1 MKYDVAIIGGG
12 PGGYVCALRCA
23 GYGLKTALIE
33 KDLLGGTC
41 LNRGCIPTK
50 TLLFAGSL
58 LENARNGKTFGISA
72 DNVKPDYE
80 ALRARCADVTG
91 QLRSGIAKLM
101 KQKKVDVYNGTG
113 KVADEHTVTVDTAE
127 GLATLETE
135 HIVLA
140 TGSIPAVP
148 PIPGA
153 KEVGVYT
160 SDTILSDLPEL
171 GRLVIIGGGVIGCEF
186 AEVYHAF
193 GAEVTVIEAM
203 PRILPPMDTDL
214 ARHLAA
220 DFRKKGIKVIAK
232 ASVKEITRENGT
244 LSVRYALGDKE
255 ETVPADGVLIATGRR
270 AVTQDIT
277 PFPLDNNRGR
287 FIVDQ
292 HCETS
297 HPGVYAI
304 GDIVDGTP
312 QLAHTAEAQG
322 KIAAAAIAGKPC
334 SIRLDLIPS
343 VVYTKPELAAV
354 GLTDDDAKKQG
365 IKVKAVKAMMGANAK
380 SLIAGEGGYIKL
392 LLGEDKKI
400 LGAAFQCEEASN
412 LVSET
417 TLAIAA
423 GMTAEDFAS
432 IVRPHPSV
440 EEALG
445 EAVENG

>member
-1 MKYDVAIIGGG
+1 MKYDVVVIGGG

-101 KQKKVDVYNGTG
+101 KQKKVDVYNGIG

-127 GLATLETE
+127 GFETLETE

-193 GAEVTVIEAM
+193 GAE
-203 PRILPPMDTDL
+203 
-214 ARHLAA
+214 
-220 DFRKKGIKVIAK
+220 
-232 ASVKEITRENGT
+232 
-244 LSVRYALGDKE
+244 
-255 ETVPADGVLIATGRR
+255 
-270 AVTQDIT
+270 
-277 PFPLDNNRGR
+277 
-287 FIVDQ
+287 
-292 HCETS
+292 
-297 HPGVYAI
+297 
-304 GDIVDGTP
+304 
-312 QLAHTAEAQG
+312 
-322 KIAAAAIAGKPC
+322 
-334 SIRLDLIPS
+334 
-343 VVYTKPELAAV
+343 
-354 GLTDDDAKKQG
+354 
-365 IKVKAVKAMMGANAK
+365 
-380 SLIAGEGGYIKL
+380 
-392 LLGEDKKI
+392 
-400 LGAAFQCEEASN
+400 
-412 LVSET
+412 
-417 TLAIAA
+417 
-423 GMTAEDFAS
+423 
-432 IVRPHPSV
+432 
-440 EEALG
+440 
-445 EAVENG
+445 